1 MNLDC
6 AGAHLHHVAHQGPP
20 AGVGSRHV
28 HCAPCRQRKLG
39 FVAPRLS
46 PFLIIFI
53 VLFVVSISWDLLR
66 LACLP
71 SSSCSLCNLSSTW
84 GVVVVGMAVIKTD
97 ILIIA
102 TEQVLWVAIKEDKLE
117 WWSTSMGG
125 GGGLACSITVI
136 STQSIVC
143 QWR

>member
-39 FVAPRLS
+39 FVAPCLS
-46 PFLIIFI
+46 PFLVIFI
-53 VLFVVSISWDLLR
+53 VLFVISISWDLLC

-71 SSSCSLCNLSSTW
+71 SSSCSLCNLSTW
-84 GVVVVGMAVIKTD
+84 GGGGGGGVGMAVIKTD

-102 TEQVLWVAIKEDKLE
+102 TEQVNR
-117 WWSTSMGG
+117 SCG
-125 GGGLACSITVI
+125 
-136 STQSIVC
+136 
-143 QWR
+143 RP